1 MDTQLREEQS
11 GNLSTLGN
19 GAGRFLVES
28 SMNAHELMPARTEMG
43 PVALWV
49 ANLDTMIA
57 FYRDAVGLELLSHEG
72 PVAILGTPHS
82 IVVRLEHHPEMVH
95 ASSGQAGLFHT
106 AIVYPTQ
113 SALARAVYSV
123 ASRFPDLFTGS
134 ADHLVSKAF
143 YFDDPEG
150 NGVELYWDRERSEWN
165 WSGGSVQMATLPL
178 DPQSFLGEHLD
189 AELPGIAQNVGHVHL
204 SVGSIS
210 LAEEFYVKALGFETT
225 FRMGDQALF
234 VSAGGYHHHMAMNTW
249 RSRGAG
255 RRQPTLGLA
264 DITISLPSLDD
275 VIVTADRLRHL
286 AVPVSREDRLLRLA
300 DPWGNQITI
309 TSDAEVPAS
318 RP

>member
-1 MDTQLREEQS
+1 MVDT
-11 GNLSTLGN
+11 TMTAPLG
-19 GAGRFLVES
+19 
-28 SMNAHELMPARTEMG
+28 MPARTEMG

-49 ANLDTMIA
+49 ADLDTMITY
-57 FYRDAVGLELLSHEG
+57 YRDAVGLELLSHEG
-72 PVAILGTPHS
+72 PVAVLGTPHS
-82 IVVRLEHHPEMVH
+82 IVLRLEHHPELVY

-123 ASRFPDLFTGS
+123 ASRFPGLFTGS

-150 NGVELYWDRERSEWN
+150 NGVELYWDRDRSEWN

-178 DPQSFLGEHLD
+178 DPQAFLGEHLD
-189 AELPGIAQNVGHVHL
+189 AELPGIAQQVGHVHL

-210 LAEEFYVKALGFETT
+210 LAEKFYVKALGFETT

-234 VSAGGYHHHMAMNTW
+234 VSAGAYHHHMAMNTW

-255 RRQPTLGLA
+255 KRQLTLGLA
-264 DITISLPSLDD
+264 DITISLPSPDD
-275 VIVTADRLRHL
+275 VIVTADRLRRWEL
-286 AVPVSREDRLLRLA
+286 PVSKEDGQLRLD

-309 TSDAEVPAS
+309 TSDVEVPAL